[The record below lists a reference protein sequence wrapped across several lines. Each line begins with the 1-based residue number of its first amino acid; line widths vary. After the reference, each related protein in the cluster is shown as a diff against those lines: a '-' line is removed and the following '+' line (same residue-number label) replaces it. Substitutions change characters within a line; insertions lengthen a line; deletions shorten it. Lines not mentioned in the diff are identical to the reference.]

1 VNVELRS
8 DQPVVRSFTN
18 PDLSAIRVRIAVQ
31 ALQKTNTTN
40 GDIEGYSVG
49 YAIDVATDGSAF
61 NTVISNAFTGKTTT
75 LYERSHRVDLP
86 EGSQWQIRVR
96 RLTPNANSATIAD
109 TTLVQSMTEIID
121 AKLRYPNC
129 AL

>member
-1 VNVELRS
+1 
-8 DQPVVRSFTN
+8 
-18 PDLSAIRVRIAVQ
+18 
-31 ALQKTNTTN
+31 
-40 GDIEGYSVG
+40 
-49 YAIDVATDGSAF
+49 F

-129 AL
+129 ALAALEVDAGQFQAIPTRAYRVLGRIVSVPSNYDPQARTYSGIWDGTM